1 MKTKYYLIVA
11 LAGLIGLNSCS
22 EDLLDIDRH
31 GVMPTDQYYKTD
43 QDAEEALAV
52 IYQYAFTALYHGWLT
67 PYPFIKNCLSD
78 DVFAGGQ
85 KRNDQFLYESLNEY
99 TFEAQN
105 AYILLYFQNMYNL
118 VYRCNL
124 IIDNFSGDN
133 MNTAAKKAA
142 VAQAKVWRA
151 WAYIELIT
159 LWGTP
164 PLVDHCLAPDEYQ
177 QPNGDP
183 QELWNLVTSDLTD
196 AINSGSLE
204 KKQTKNDKITTVT
217 EGYAQALLGKAYV
230 FMTYS
235 LAGGAKGGQ
244 EAIAAVA
251 ASKNSPYWKNA
262 VEAFDR
268 VINSGMYELY
278 DGPFQDIM
286 KTTTNWCSENM
297 FEFNRIFNSANTSTN
312 LVSYFEMFL
321 IGWDATSVI
330 GYGTELPCNRSSN
343 FLGPRKGVYDAMVA
357 WSGEDNPRTWGSIR
371 TYDQLVE
378 KMGCGV
384 KEGVYSIYANEGVFD
399 MKYFRYEDKDC
410 KTNHQT
416 EKDYP
421 LMRYAEVLLLAAEA
435 NLMAGNQAKADEYM
449 NIVRR
454 RAQLPDMTGVTLYD
468 IQQEKRCELYN
479 EGVRGYDLIRWGLAP
494 EFLGNQGGTVS
505 YFTAYTAGADYDAAG
520 NLVSLNSTAEGTASQ
535 GGETYQLGI
544 SKVQINESGYGF
556 KAGKHELLPFPQNE
570 ILLSGEIVGGPLK
583 QNPGW

>member
-1 MKTKYYLIVA
+1 MKTKYYITCL
-11 LAGLIGLNSCS
+11 LAVLIGLTACN
-22 EDLLDIDRH
+22 EDLLDINRH

-43 QDAEEALAV
+43 QDAEEALAI
-52 IYQYAFTALYHGWLT
+52 IYQYAFTSLYHSGLGV
-67 PYPFIKNCLSD
+67 YPMLKNNLSD

-85 KRNDQFLYESLNEY
+85 KRNDQPMYEALNEF

-105 AYILLYFQNMYNL
+105 NYILTYFQNLYNL

-124 IIDNFSGDN
+124 IIDNFNGDN
-133 MNTAAKKAA
+133 SNTFTKKSA

-151 WAYIELIT
+151 WAYMELIT

-164 PLVDHCLAPDEYQ
+164 PLVDHCLAPDEYK

-196 AINSGSLE
+196 AINSGGLE
-204 KKQTKNDKITTVT
+204 KKQSKYDKIATVT

-235 LAGGAKGGQ
+235 LAGGAKGGND
-244 EAIAAVA
+244 AISAVA
-251 ASKNSPYWKNA
+251 ASKSSPYWKNA
-262 VEAFDR
+262 VEAFDK

-278 DGPFQDIM
+278 TGPFVDLL
-286 KTTTNWCSENM
+286 KTATNWCPENM
-297 FEFNRIFNSANTSTN
+297 FEFNHMWNTSNTSVNMTN
-312 LVSYFEMFL
+312 FFEMFM
-321 IGWDATSVI
+321 IGWDSSSMTA
-330 GYGTELPCNRSSN
+330 YGKEIPCNRSSN
-343 FLGPRKGVYDAMVA
+343 FLAPRKAAYDAMVA
-357 WSGEDNPRTWGSIR
+357 WSGENNPRTYGSIR
-371 TYDQLVE
+371 TYDQIVNN
-378 KMGCGV
+378 MGVGV
-384 KEGVYSIYANEGVFD
+384 KDGVYTIYACEGVFD
-399 MKYFRYEDKDC
+399 MKFFRYEDKDC
-410 KTNHQT
+410 KTMHQT
-416 EKDYP
+416 EKNYP
-421 LMRYAEVLLLAAEA
+421 MMRYAEVLLLAAEA
-435 NLMAGNQAKADEYM
+435 NLMVGNQAKADEYM

-454 RAQLPDMTGVTLYD
+454 RAELPDMAGVTLSD

-505 YFTAYTAGADYDAAG
+505 YYTAYTAGATYDAAG
-520 NLVSLNSTAEGTASQ
+520 NLVALDSTDEGTATQ
-535 GGETYQLGI
+535 GGETYQLGL
-544 SKVQINESGYGF
+544 SKHPINESGYGF